1 MRKLLVSIDGASQA
15 RTQSAVAQAVAIY
28 NQERVEVH
36 LLNVQPALSSHVAM
50 FFDAG
55 ELHAIL
61 ETTGQEELASA
72 ASLLDMAGVP
82 HTTEVLTGRS
92 AQTIARR
99 ARELGC
105 DRIVI
110 GRDDGEGIASR
121 MFGNL
126 VSQVRHIVGGTGD
139 CQVLGS

>member
-1 MRKLLVSIDGASQA
+1 MRKLLVPVDGASQA
-15 RTQSAVAQAVAIY
+15 RMQSAIAEAIAIY
-28 NQERVEVH
+28 NQEPVGVH

-55 ELHAIL
+55 ELHAIQK
-61 ETTGQEELASA
+61 TAGHEELAPA
-72 ASLLDMAGVP
+72 ATLLNMAGVP

-110 GRDDGEGIASR
+110 GRADDEGLASK

-126 VSQVRHIVGGTGD
+126 VSQVRHIVSGTGN